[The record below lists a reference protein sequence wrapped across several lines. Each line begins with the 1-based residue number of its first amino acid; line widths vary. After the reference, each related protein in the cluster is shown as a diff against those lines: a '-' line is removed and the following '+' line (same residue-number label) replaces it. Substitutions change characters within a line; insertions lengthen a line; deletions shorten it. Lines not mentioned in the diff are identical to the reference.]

1 MSARTHYEVLEVS
14 PNASQAEIKQAYRRL
29 AKRFHPDSGN
39 GDRDRIVS
47 VNAAYEVLGDPQAR
61 HNYNRML
68 GQTRGVDATQRQT
81 RASQAQAE
89 HQRQRSRAKRDD
101 SDNLQ
106 RWFQEVYDPIQRSI
120 GKIVSPLQRELDAL
134 AADPFDDR
142 LMETF
147 EEYLLGSHDR
157 LARAKKTLAS
167 RPNPPSAAS
176 AAAHLYYCLDRLGD
190 GLDELKWFT
199 CNYDEQRLHDGREM
213 FRIARGLQ
221 YDAEQAAQ
229 VTR

>member
-1 MSARTHYEVLEVS
+1 MSARTHYEVLEVP
-14 PNASQAEIKQAYRRL
+14 PNASQADIKQAYRRL

-47 VNAAYEVLGDPQAR
+47 VNAAYEILGDPQAR
-61 HNYNRML
+61 HSYDRQL
-68 GQTRGVDATQRQT
+68 GQTRGFDATQRQA
-81 RASQAQAE
+81 RASQAQSE
-89 HQRQRSRAKRDD
+89 YQRRRSRTKRDD
-101 SDNLQ
+101 SENLQ
-106 RWFQEVYDPIQRSI
+106 RWFREIYDPVQRAI

-147 EEYLLGSHDR
+147 EAYLIGSRDR
-157 LARAKKTLAS
+157 LDLAKKTLSS
-167 RPNPPSAAS
+167 RPNPASAAG

-221 YDAEQAAQ
+221 HDAEQAAQ
-229 VTR
+229 VTH

>member
-14 PNASQAEIKQAYRRL
+14 PSASQAEIKQAYRRL
-29 AKRFHPDSGN
+29 AKRFHPDSGS
-39 GDRDRIVS
+39 GDRERIVS
-47 VNAAYEVLGDPQAR
+47 VNAAYEILGDPQAR
-61 HNYNRML
+61 HSYDREL
-68 GQTRGVDATQRQT
+68 GQTRGAAADKRQT

-89 HQRQRSRAKRDD
+89 YQRSRSRARRDD

-106 RWFQEVYDPIQRSI
+106 RWFQEIYDPVQYSI

-147 EEYLLGSHDR
+147 EAYLTGSRDR
-157 LARAKKTLAS
+157 LDLAKKTLAS
-167 RPNPPSAAS
+167 RPNPASAAK

-213 FRIARGLQ
+213 FRIARSLQ
-221 YDAEQAAQ
+221 HDAEQAAQ
-229 VTR
+229 VTC